1 MTAPRTISLGMATPD
16 PIDPVCGMTVSIAHA
31 GGGSLIH
38 DGTTYYFCH
47 ESCRRKFRRSPGKYL
62 GGRSF
67 DAMSEANSPTT
78 RYICPMDPEVVSDR
92 PGACPKCGM
101 ALEPEAPSL
110 DDAPDPELRSLNWR
124 LKLGLLIGVPL
135 IALAMFDMFAP
146 GMPISHLVGHTTFM
160 VLQAVL
166 CTPIVFVCGW
176 PFLQRFAVSLRTV
189 QFNMFTLI
197 GLGVLAAY
205 GFSLFGLANHLLGLL
220 PGVMVMPFF
229 ESAAGIVVLVL
240 VGQVMELRARGQTG
254 DAIRKLLKLTP
265 KIAHVVLENGKEADL
280 ALDLIDAG
288 DRVRVRPGE
297 QFPVDGVIQE
307 GSTTADES
315 MLTGEPMP
323 VEKLVAAKVLAGTI
337 NGHGSVV
344 VTCEK
349 VGTATVLSQVIA
361 LVGQAQRTRLP
372 IQQTVDRVAAWF
384 VPAVTGIAIVT
395 FILWM
400 IFGNVETR
408 LVNGVLCAV
417 AVLVIACP
425 CALGLATPMAIV
437 VGIGRAA
444 SRGVLFRDAV
454 ALERLAAVDTIVF
467 DKTGTL
473 TEGKPKVTAIV
484 PSNPN
489 PGEDENTVLR
499 WATALERSSEHPL
512 ARAIV
517 NAAEAKGVVIPVATD
532 VQTVPGLGVR
542 GVVEGR
548 AVLVGNDAFFVQNDV
563 PATSHPDWKSPSAE
577 TVIGVAVNQR
587 LVGFIKLG
595 DRSRPEAQSLI
606 AKLTASGVRSVMLTG
621 DSRAVAERIAKEVG
635 ISEVFADQLPADKHR
650 VITQLKAEG
659 RIVAM
664 CGDGINDAPALAVA
678 DVGIAMGTGTDVAIT
693 TAGVTL
699 VKSDLRS
706 ILTAREL
713 SLVTVRTIRQNL
725 ALAFVYN
732 ALAIPIAAGVL
743 IPFGGSLLD
752 PIWAAAAMSLSSV
765 SVIANSLRR
774 R

>member
-1 MTAPRTISLGMATPD
+1 
-16 PIDPVCGMTVSIAHA
+16 
-31 GGGSLIH
+31 
-38 DGTTYYFCH
+38 
-47 ESCRRKFRRSPGKYL
+47 
-62 GGRSF
+62 
-67 DAMSEANSPTT
+67 
-78 RYICPMDPEVVSDR
+78 
-92 PGACPKCGM
+92 
-101 ALEPEAPSL
+101 
-110 DDAPDPELRSLNWR
+110 
-124 LKLGLLIGVPL
+124 
-135 IALAMFDMFAP
+135 
-146 GMPISHLVGHTTFM
+146 
-160 VLQAVL
+160 
-166 CTPIVFVCGW
+166 
-176 PFLQRFAVSLRTV
+176 
-189 QFNMFTLI
+189 MFTLI

-205 GFSLFGLANHLLGLL
+205 GFSLFGLANHLLELV

-240 VGQVMELRARGQTG
+240 VGQVMELRARDQTG

-265 KIAHVVLENGKEADL
+265 KIAHLILENGGEADL

-297 QFPVDGVIQE
+297 QFPVDGVIHE
-307 GSTTADES
+307 GTTNVDES

-323 VEKLVAAKVLAGTI
+323 VSKWVGEKVLAGTI
-337 NGHGSVV
+337 NGHGAVV

-361 LVGQAQRTRLP
+361 LVGHAQRTRLP

-384 VPAVTGIAIVT
+384 VPAVTGIAILT
-395 FILWM
+395 FIVWM
-400 IFGNVETR
+400 IFGTAETR

-444 SRGVLFRDAV
+444 SRGVLFRDAA
-454 ALERLAAVDTIVF
+454 ALERLAEVDTIVF

-473 TEGKPKVTAIV
+473 TEGKPTVKAILASH
-484 PSNPN
+484 PK

-499 WATALERSSEHPL
+499 WAAALERSSEHPL

-517 NAAEAKGVVIPVATD
+517 KEAEAKGVIIPVAND
-532 VQTVPGLGVR
+532 VQTEPGLGVH
-542 GVVEGR
+542 GVVEGH
-548 AVLVGNDAFFVQNDV
+548 AVLVGNDAFLVQNHV
-563 PATSHPDWKSPSAE
+563 PAITHPDWKSPSAE
-577 TVIGVAVNQR
+577 TVIGVAVDLR
-587 LVGFIKLG
+587 LVGFVKLG
-595 DRSRPEAQSLI
+595 DRSRPEAQALI
-606 AKLTASGVRSVMLTG
+606 AKLTAGGVRTVMLTG
-621 DSRAVAERIAKEVG
+621 DNRAVAERIAAEVG
-635 ISEVFADQLPADKHR
+635 IQQIFADQLPTDKHS

-664 CGDGINDAPALAVA
+664 CGDGINDAPALAAA

-706 ILTAREL
+706 IQTAREL
-713 SLVTVRTIRQNL
+713 SRATVRTVRQNL
-725 ALAFVYN
+725 ALAFLYN